1 MIVIT
6 DPGFAQNV
14 SQELTHLGENV
25 YELGVLKPR
34 SKSLPKVT
42 IENIASWKN

>member
-14 SQELTHLGENV
+14 VQELTHLGETV
-25 YELGVLKPR
+25 YELGVLKNR
-34 SKSLPKVT
+34 SKNLPKVT